1 MADSMD
7 MAQARADE
15 LLARN
20 IASVVN
26 RPVSVGASFCEDCDA
41 PIPEQRRRAV
51 RGVTRCVSCQD
62 TAERYAK
69 VSKGG
74 AA

>member
-26 RPVSVGASFCEDCDA
+26 RPVSVAASFCEDCDA
-41 PIPEQRRRAV
+41 PISEKRRRAV
-51 RGVTRCVSCQD
+51 SGVTRCVSCQD
-62 TAERYAK
+62 MAEMRAK

-74 AA
+74 AV

>member
-7 MAQARADE
+7 MAQAHADE

-26 RPVSVGASFCEDCDA
+26 RPVYVTASFCEDCDA
-41 PIPEQRRRAV
+41 PIPEERRRAV
-51 RGVTRCVSCQD
+51 WGVTRCVNCQD
-62 TAERYAK
+62 MAERY
-69 VSKGG
+69 SR
-74 AA
+74 

>member
-7 MAQARADE
+7 MAQQRADE
-15 LLARN
+15 LLALN

-26 RPVSVGASFCEDCDA
+26 RPVSVAASFCEDCDA

-62 TAERYAK
+62 MAERYARMP
-69 VSKGG
+69 KGG
-74 AA
+74 AV

>member
-1 MADSMD
+1 MADSID
-7 MAQARADE
+7 MAQQRADE

-26 RPVSVGASFCEDCDA
+26 RPVGVAASFCEDCDA

-62 TAERYAK
+62 MTELRAK
-69 VSKGG
+69 ASKSG
-74 AA
+74 AL

>member
-7 MAQARADE
+7 MAQQRADE

-20 IASVVN
+20 IASVVG
-26 RPVSVGASFCEDCDA
+26 RTVSVSASFCEDCDE

-51 RGVTRCVSCQD
+51 CGVIRCVSCQD
-62 TAERYAK
+62 MTERY
-69 VSKGG
+69 SR
-74 AA
+74 

>member
-26 RPVSVGASFCEDCDA
+26 RPVSAASSFCEDCDA

-62 TAERYAK
+62 MAERYAK

-74 AA
+74 AV

>member
-26 RPVSVGASFCEDCDA
+26 RPVGVAVSFCEDCDA
-41 PIPEQRRRAV
+41 PIPEKRRRAFC
-51 RGVTRCVSCQD
+51 GVTRCVGCQD
-62 TAERYAK
+62 IAELRAK

-74 AA
+74 AL

>member
-26 RPVSVGASFCEDCDA
+26 RPVSVAASFCEDCDA
-41 PIPEQRRRAV
+41 PIPEARRRAIH
-51 RGVTRCVSCQD
+51 GVTRCVGCQEFKENSN
-62 TAERYAK
+62 AFN
-69 VSKGG
+69 
-74 AA
+74 

>member
-26 RPVSVGASFCEDCDA
+26 RPVCVTASFCEDCDT

-62 TAERYAK
+62 MAERYAK
-69 VSKGG
+69 TSKGG

>member
-1 MADSMD
+1 MTDLID
-7 MAQARADE
+7 MAQQRADE

-26 RPVSVGASFCEDCDA
+26 RPVSVSASFCEECDA
-41 PIPEQRRRAV
+41 PIPEQRRLAV

-62 TAERYAK
+62 MAERYTR

-74 AA
+74 AV

>member
-7 MAQARADE
+7 MAQARVEE

-26 RPVSVGASFCEDCDA
+26 RPVSVSASFCEDCDA

-62 TAERYAK
+62 MAERYAK

-74 AA
+74 AV

>member
-7 MAQARADE
+7 MAQARAEE

-26 RPVSVGASFCEDCDA
+26 RPVSVSASFCEDCDA

-62 TAERYAK
+62 MAERYAK

-74 AA
+74 AV

>member
-7 MAQARADE
+7 MAQARAEE

-26 RPVSVGASFCEDCDA
+26 RPVSVSASFCEDCDA
-41 PIPEQRRRAV
+41 PIPEQRRRVV
-51 RGVTRCVSCQD
+51 RGVTRCVDCQD
-62 TAERYAK
+62 IAERY
-69 VSKGG
+69 SR
-74 AA
+74 

>member
-26 RPVSVGASFCEDCDA
+26 RPVGVAVSFCEDCDA
-41 PIPEQRRRAV
+41 PIPEARRRAIH
-51 RGVTRCVSCQD
+51 GVTRCVECQEFKEKSN
-62 TAERYAK
+62 AFN
-69 VSKGG
+69 
-74 AA
+74 